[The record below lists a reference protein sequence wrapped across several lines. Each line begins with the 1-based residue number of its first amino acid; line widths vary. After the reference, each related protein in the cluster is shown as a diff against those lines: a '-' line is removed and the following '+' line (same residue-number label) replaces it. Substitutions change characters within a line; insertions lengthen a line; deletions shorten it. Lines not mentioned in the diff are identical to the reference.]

1 MSKSLDSSDL
11 STPPPQFV
19 VLYPKGRLCQNHAIY
34 FGENRNMCLLA
45 KVLVQLTIL
54 CLCPESCFPMGGRF
68 PDATSAL
75 LIA

>member
-54 CLCPESCFPMGGRF
+54 CPLP
-68 PDATSAL
+68 
-75 LIA
+75 